1 MRRTLPLA
9 LVSLV
14 AVAVLGLTATVAT
27 AATVRDSGGATVGS
41 VKGLTN
47 GHVWD
52 AAGARVGYFG
62 LQDDE
67 EVFVFHQAATEP
79 YALVDKASSTRYL
92 VRTAAMGAVRYGG
105 RAVKS
110 GGKWILQRKVGGAWK
125 TRGRVAT
132 PASGWAA
139 GAALWL
145 LLW

>member
-1 MRRTLPLA
+1 MRRALWLA
-9 LVSLV
+9 LVALI
-14 AVAVLGLTATVAT
+14 AVAVVGLTATVAS
-27 AATVRDSGGATVGS
+27 AATVRDSGGTIVGS

-52 AAGARVGYFG
+52 ASGARVGYYG
-62 LQDDE
+62 RTDE
-67 EVFVFHQAATEP
+67 EIFVFHQDAAEP

-110 GGKWILQRKVGGAWK
+110 GAKWILQRKVSGAWK
-125 TRGRVAT
+125 TRGRIAT

>member
-1 MRRTLPLA
+1 MRRTLSLA
-9 LVSLV
+9 LVSLI
-14 AVAVLGLTATVAT
+14 AVVVPGLTATVAS
-27 AATVRDSGGATVGS
+27 AATVRDSGGTVVGS

-52 AAGARVGYFG
+52 ASGARVGYYG
-62 LQDDE
+62 LQDGE
-67 EVFVFHQAATEP
+67 ETFVFHQDAAEP
-79 YALVDKASSTRYL
+79 YALVDKASSTRFL
-92 VRTAAMGAVRYGG
+92 VRTAAMGAVLYGG

-132 PASGWAA
+132 PTSGWAA